1 MHITHE
7 STGQL
12 TATIRINVEESD
24 YQEKVEK
31 ILRDHRRKAAL
42 PGFRP
47 GMVPFGMIRRMY
59 GKAVMAEEIQK
70 LISES
75 LENYIKENQLEIL
88 GQPLPSEERNERID
102 FESQTSFDFYFDIGL
117 SPQIHLELNDRIE
130 APYYTIAVD
139 DSMLEDSLKDILH
152 RNGKMVD
159 ADVAENGSTLGGE
172 ITELDDTGEPRTG
185 GISRQTTIA
194 VNYLKDDQVREQFI
208 GKAKGDAIVFN
219 PLTATGN
226 ANETAQMLG
235 IKKEHAEILTSN
247 FRFTIGQI
255 QRIEPAVM
263 DEELYKR
270 LYPSETIA
278 SEHEFRELVRKD
290 IARSMIP
297 DCDRQFMNTV
307 SKTLIGKANID
318 LPDAFLKRYLLE
330 VNEDKAERDNIE
342 KDYDRYARSLKW
354 QLLENKLIKDYQVGI
369 AEEEI
374 RSYIRGYFKSR
385 FGSEHGSDDHDYEH
399 DHEHDHEHNHDHEH
413 DHEHDHDHDHE
424 HDHEYASGEEDKD
437 SKMYD
442 SLIDH
447 VMKNEE
453 EVRKINDHLFDMKLR
468 DLFKSKLKVNHQEVS
483 LSDFI
488 RLSTETK

>member
-1 MHITHE
+1 MNITHE

-12 TATIRINVEESD
+12 TATIRINVEECD

-31 ILRDHRRKAAL
+31 ILRDHRRKATL

-59 GKAVMAEEIQK
+59 GKAVMADEIQK

-88 GQPLPSEERNERID
+88 GQPLPNEEHNERID
-102 FESQTSFDFYFDIGL
+102 FESQTAFDFYFDIGL
-117 SPQIHLELNDRIE
+117 SPRIDLVLDDRIE
-130 APYYTIAVD
+130 TPYYTIAVD
-139 DSMLEDSLKDILH
+139 DTMLEDSLKDILH

-159 ADVAENGSTLGGE
+159 TDVVENGATMTGE
-172 ITELDDTGEPRTG
+172 ITELDNTGEPNTG

-194 VNYLKDDQVREQFI
+194 LNYLKDDQVREQFI
-208 GKAKGDAIVFN
+208 GKAKGDIVVFN
-219 PLTATGN
+219 PLTTTGN

-255 QRIEPAVM
+255 QRIEPAQM
-263 DEELYKR
+263 DEELYRR
-270 LYPSETIA
+270 LYPSEKITTE
-278 SEHEFRELVRKD
+278 SEFRELIRKD
-290 IARSMIP
+290 IAGSMIP

-307 SKTLIGKANID
+307 SKILIGKANID

-330 VNEDKAERDNIE
+330 VNENKDERESIE

-374 RSYIRGYFKSR
+374 RSYIRGYFKNR
-385 FGSEHGSDDHDYEH
+385 FGSEPAAHDHDHDHEQDHEHEH

-413 DHEHDHDHDHE
+413 
-424 HDHEYASGEEDKD
+424 AAGEEDKD
-437 SKMYD
+437 STMYD

-453 EVRKINDHLFDMKLR
+453 EIRKINDHLFDIKLR
-468 DLFKSKLKVNHQEVS
+468 ELFKSKLKVTHQEVS
-483 LSDFI
+483 LQDFI
-488 RLSTETK
+488 RLSTETN